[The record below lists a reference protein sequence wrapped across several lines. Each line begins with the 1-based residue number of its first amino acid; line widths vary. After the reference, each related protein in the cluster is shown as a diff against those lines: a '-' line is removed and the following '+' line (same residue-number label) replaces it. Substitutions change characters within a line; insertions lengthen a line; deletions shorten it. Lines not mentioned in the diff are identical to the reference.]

1 MIARSKCQSLAAPS
15 LVEGLEYSMSHVDL
29 QIIHHAHVAARERLN
44 APFHT
49 RVGIAIQGAV
59 DDNGA

>member
-1 MIARSKCQSLAAPS
+1 
-15 LVEGLEYSMSHVDL
+15 MSHVDL